1 MMRPNKPRELTSR
14 DDATGEAR
22 ALDTRLAAQCQR
34 RWAGSHLVLG
44 HSGGGCDAVSLVALP
59 ARVAPEETETLSC
72 FSTCSA
78 DSSSQFDHEPVKS
91 SRHLPRGG
99 RFFSSLLAS
108 YSWADPKLMI
118 THITIRIAALKYN
131 LILATI
137 STTSIVSAQRAE
149 RSILSN
155 EEAWPVG
162 VETVAS
168 WGLHDDGKL
177 SVVRLS
183 SMTAA
188 EVNSG
193 VDLPGGMFVVS
204 ETEILICGRNALGVG
219 LLEHWR
225 LNVNVGS
232 LQLQSSFSS
241 PIMDFGGVVYDAASS
256 KIYLLDCTGARIV
269 HAAWGSALPLE
280 SLALSTLVDAA
291 SLPFLGE
298 SQSLVLVP
306 NRRVDGGSMNL
317 VRWPMRRGV
326 AFAEIVDATPPIV
339 RHGIGGWLAPSVSLN
354 DLTVTEG
361 SSTVEVCAP
370 SGTVVEV
377 AEVGS
382 STILG
387 SGVVGAAGVLSVALA
402 QPLAIGARYAAQ
414 AVGVARQTSSAC
426 VFRYG
431 FPESFSSGA
440 AIDRFYYQSGAE
452 IGQPFTVEVGVSAG
466 MQGGMAVYD
475 GYLLIGLRIGGVNP
489 VLPYGSNW
497 LLSTSAYVPAQGFM
511 TSSGWGM
518 ISGDITIPND
528 PGLVGLVFLNQFV
541 MEDGQNFVLSE
552 VYGAVIEATP
562 SAAASLQA
570 STASNPLAPAVA
582 VEHIEFG
589 LLSGGVLDATPKL
602 LQILM
607 RR

>member
-1 MMRPNKPRELTSR
+1 M
-14 DDATGEAR
+14 
-22 ALDTRLAAQCQR
+22 
-34 RWAGSHLVLG
+34 
-44 HSGGGCDAVSLVALP
+44 
-59 ARVAPEETETLSC
+59 
-72 FSTCSA
+72 
-78 DSSSQFDHEPVKS
+78 
-91 SRHLPRGG
+91 
-99 RFFSSLLAS
+99 
-108 YSWADPKLMI
+108 
-118 THITIRIAALKYN
+118 TIRIAALKRN
-131 LILATI
+131 LMLAVV
-137 STTSIVSAQRAE
+137 STTAIVSAQRPE
-149 RSILSN
+149 RGILSN

-162 VETVAS
+162 VETISS
-168 WGLHDDGKL
+168 WGVHDDGKL
-177 SVVRLS
+177 SVVSLS
-183 SMTAA
+183 GMTAA
-188 EVNSG
+188 DVSSG

-204 ETEILICGRNALGVG
+204 ETEILVCGRNSLGVG

-225 LNVNVGS
+225 LNLTVGS
-232 LQLQSSFSS
+232 LQLQSSYSS
-241 PIMDFGGVVYDAASS
+241 PSMDFGGVVYDAASS

-269 HAAWGSALPLE
+269 HAAWATSLPLGG
-280 SLALSTLVDAA
+280 LALSALVDTA
-291 SLPFLGE
+291 SLPFLAE

-317 VRWPMRRGV
+317 LRWPMRHGV
-326 AFAEIVDATPPIV
+326 AFAEIVDANPPII
-339 RHGIGGWLAPSVSLN
+339 RYGIGDWLAPSVSLN

-361 SSTVEVCAP
+361 SSTVEVWAP
-370 SGTVVEV
+370 SGTFVEV

-387 SGVVGAAGVLSVALA
+387 SGVVGAAGVLNVALS
-402 QPLAIGARYAAQ
+402 QPLAIGSRYTAQ
-414 AVGVARQTSSAC
+414 AVGGAAQTSSAC

-431 FPESFSSGA
+431 FPESFNSGA
-440 AIDRFYYQSGAE
+440 TIDRFYYQSGAE

-466 MQGGMAVYD
+466 MQSSVAVYE

-489 VLPYGSNW
+489 LLPYGGNW

-541 MEDGQNFVLSE
+541 MEDGQDFVLSE

-570 STASNPLAPAVA
+570 GTPSNPLAPAVA
-582 VEHIEFG
+582 IEHIELG

-602 LQILM
+602 LQVLL